1 MLKVNL
7 FHVSVFSL
15 VLIPKSYFRENLN
28 PYFMADLCDN

>member
-15 VLIPKSYFRENLN
+15 ALIAKSYFCENLN
-28 PYFMADLCDN
+28 PYFMADLYDN